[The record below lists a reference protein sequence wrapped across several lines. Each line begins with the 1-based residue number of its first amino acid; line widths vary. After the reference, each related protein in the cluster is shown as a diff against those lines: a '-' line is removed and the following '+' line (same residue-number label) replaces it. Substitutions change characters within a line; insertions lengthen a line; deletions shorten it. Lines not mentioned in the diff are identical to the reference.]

1 MDVEVTGIK
10 KAYSRKKVLADIS
23 FSVDAGSCVAIL
35 GSNGSGKS
43 TLLSILAGVRK
54 ADGGSFYVHGRP
66 NEICQQ
72 ADGCLVREQGK
83 KHPSSIRGTDLLRHS
98 GQIPKVLGYVPQGD
112 PLMEELNA
120 WDNLRMW
127 YDRET
132 LRRELSVGALKLL
145 GIDSFLKTP
154 VRRMSGGMKKR
165 LSIGCAVVSHP
176 GILVLDEPSAAL
188 DPVCKE
194 NIRAFLDVYRKEG
207 GIVLMATHDAQDLE
221 LCNVCYI
228 LRGGVLHPWQYDGD
242 FHRLAGELCEKN
254 L

>member
-1 MDVEVTGIK
+1 MEIEVTGIK
-10 KAYSRKKVLADIS
+10 KAYARKKVLVDIS
-23 FSVDAGSCVAIL
+23 FSLDAGSCAAIL

-54 ADGGSFYVHGRP
+54 ADGGSFYAQGRKDDMV
-66 NEICQQ
+66 
-72 ADGCLVREQGK
+72 AY
-83 KHPSSIRGTDLLRHS
+83 DLLRDS
-98 GQIPKVLGYVPQGD
+98 GQIPKVLGYVPQQD

-132 LRRELSVGALKLL
+132 LKRELSEGALKLL

-154 VRRMSGGMKKR
+154 VRRMSGGMRKR
-165 LSIGCAVVSHP
+165 LSIGCALVSRP
-176 GILVLDEPSAAL
+176 ELLVLDEPSAAL

-194 NIRAFLDVYRKEG
+194 SIRRFLDTYRKEG

-228 LRGGVLHPWQYDGD
+228 LRDGILHPWQYDGD
-242 FHRLAGELCEKN
+242 FRRLTEAL
-254 L
+254 

>member
-1 MDVEVTGIK
+1 MDVEIAGIK
-10 KAYSRKKVLADIS
+10 KAYSRKKVLTDIS
-23 FSVDAGSCVAIL
+23 FSIGAGSCAAIL

-54 ADGGSFYVHGRP
+54 ADGGSFFY
-66 NEICQQ
+66 
-72 ADGCLVREQGK
+72 
-83 KHPSSIRGTDLLRHS
+83 RGTDLLREP
-98 GQIPKVLGYVPQGD
+98 GQIPRTLGYVPQGD

-132 LRRELSVGALKLL
+132 LKRELAEGALKML

-194 NIRAFLDVYRKEG
+194 NIRQFLDAYRRGG

-221 LCNVCYI
+221 LCNACYI
-228 LRGGVLHPWQYDGD
+228 LRDGMLHPWRYDGD
-242 FHRLAGELCEKN
+242 FHRLAEAL
-254 L
+254 

>member
-1 MDVEVTGIK
+1 MQIEVAGIR
-10 KAYSRKKVLADIS
+10 KAYSRKKVLTDIS
-23 FSVDAGSCVAIL
+23 FSMEAGSCAAIL

-43 TLLSILAGVRK
+43 TLLSVLACVRR
-54 ADGGSFYVHGRP
+54 ADGGSFFY
-66 NEICQQ
+66 
-72 ADGCLVREQGK
+72 
-83 KHPSSIRGTDLLRHS
+83 RGTDLLRHP

-132 LRRELSVGALKLL
+132 LKRELAAGALGLL
-145 GIDSFLKTP
+145 GIDGFLKTP
-154 VRRMSGGMKKR
+154 VHRMSGGMKKR

-176 GILVLDEPSAAL
+176 EILVLDEPSAAL

-194 NIRAFLDVYRKEG
+194 NIRQYLSAYMQEG
-207 GIVLMATHDAQDLE
+207 GSVLMATHDAQDLE

-228 LRGGVLHPWQYDGD
+228 LRDGTLHPYRYDGD
-242 FHRLAGELCEKN
+242 FHKLAEELE
-254 L
+254 